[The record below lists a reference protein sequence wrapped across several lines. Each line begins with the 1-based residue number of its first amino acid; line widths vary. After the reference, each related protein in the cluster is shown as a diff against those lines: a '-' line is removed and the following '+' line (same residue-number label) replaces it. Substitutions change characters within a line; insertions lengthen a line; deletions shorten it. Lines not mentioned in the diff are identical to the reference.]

1 MRQITDANVKRL
13 TLTCDL
19 NPAGGGGG
27 GEQHVLR
34 TKGSG
39 LLPVVGNQIGIA
51 LGGPPIFGGTV
62 LLTGY

>member
-13 TLTCDL
+13 TLTCGL
-19 NPAGGGGG
+19 NSARWVGG

-39 LLPVVGNQIGIA
+39 LLPLIGNQIGIA
-51 LGGPPIFGGTV
+51 LGGTPIFDGTV